1 MPDTQHAHIQV
12 YNIATGVGVCHV
24 SNISW
29 RAGVEETI
37 PARTNVAV
45 LPKQQY
51 QMTSTWHT
59 QGFHTHGFDYN
70 QPPIQTKPDLQNQE

>member
-1 MPDTQHAHIQV
+1 MHT

-24 SNISW
+24 INISW